1 MVPPAKPENTIFKA
15 TYSGVPV
22 YECIIKQVAVMRRR
36 ADGWLNAT
44 QILKVVGLDKP
55 QRTRVLEREVQKG
68 VHEKVQGGYGKYQG
82 TWIPLEVAIDLAERY
97 NIQNLLHPITSYVP
111 SAESP
116 PPAPKHVIASSSRAK
131 KVLAAE
137 AAQLA
142 RSRRATSLETES
154 EVASALKA
162 DASEGSMSPSP
173 SDVSSSSRTP
183 SPIAHDRMNDV
194 FDGNGANSTVGRY
207 GAQTGESR
215 SARDKEASDQAR
227 YADIIL
233 DYFVTENTTVPSLL
247 INPPADFDANMSID
261 DDEHTAL
268 HWACAMGRI
277 RVVKLL
283 LSAGADIFR
292 VNTNG
297 QTALMRATMFSNN
310 YDLRKFPELFE
321 LLHRSILNIDRNDR
335 TVFHHVVDLALS
347 RGKPHASRYYMET
360 MINRLADYGDQLA
373 DILNFQDDEGETP
386 LTMAAR
392 ARSKRL
398 VRLILEHGG
407 DPKIRNK
414 EGKNAE
420 DYIVEDER
428 FRASPSRLG
437 NAGLELNAEGLPAL
451 PSSSMHTSEA
461 GQRAAG
467 RAVTLMSNLLHNL
480 ADSYDTELSAANKKL
495 AQAHGLLKQI
505 QSEIEDSA
513 RVAEGLNLEAGGVE
527 AERQQVGE
535 LEEALREG
543 VTKRSREE
551 LEDDWKVGREAI
563 KRARSQ
569 AGVGEGKLLTPINST
584 AVNGEV
590 AKETTAEEKLIQG
603 LAPDQDMKVAISEL
617 RSQLEKIRSKRS
629 ELIDTFIAR
638 AREQGTGRT
647 MAAYRRLIAA
657 GCGGIAPDE
666 VDAVVNVLC
675 ELLQQGDGVNGAGA
689 SGAGEGSLDGVSAP
703 SRARDAAMLLRG
715 AGAAASASAVVANP
729 V

>member
-1 MVPPAKPENTIFKA
+1 MSADKTIFKA

-22 YECIIKQVAVMRRR
+22 YECIINNVAVMRRR
-36 ADGWLNAT
+36 SDSWLNAT

-55 QRTRVLEREVQKG
+55 QRTRVLEREIQKG

-82 TWIPLEVAIDLAERY
+82 TWIPLDVAIELAERY
-97 NIQNLLHPITSYVP
+97 NILALLQPITSYVP
-111 SAESP
+111 SSTDSP
-116 PPAPKHVIASSSRAK
+116 PPAPKHTISTSNRTK
-131 KVLAAE
+131 KVLPADAG
-137 AAQLA
+137 ALG
-142 RSRRATSLETES
+142 RSRRATSIETES
-154 EVASALKA
+154 EAIGATQNN
-162 DASEGSMSPSP
+162 ASEGSMSPSP
-173 SDVSSSSRTP
+173 SDISSSSRTP
-183 SPIAHDRMNDV
+183 SPLPADRANPLYASQ
-194 FDGNGANSTVGRY
+194 GAAAAGYNGREANN
-207 GAQTGESR
+207 
-215 SARDKEASDQAR
+215 QAR

-247 INPPADFDANMSID
+247 INPPPDFNPDMSID

-292 VNTNG
+292 VNTNQ

-347 RGKPHASRYYMET
+347 RGKPHAARYYMET

-398 VRLILEHGG
+398 VRLLLEHGA

-420 DYIVEDER
+420 DYIIEDER
-428 FRASPSRLG
+428 FRSSPSRTGPAGIELG
-437 NAGLELNAEGLPAL
+437 ADGLPVL
-451 PSSSMHTSEA
+451 PTSSLHTSEA
-461 GQRAAG
+461 GQRTAG
-467 RAVTLMSNLLHNL
+467 RAVTLMSNLLHSL
-480 ADSYDTELSAANKKL
+480 ADSYDSEINTAEKKL
-495 AQAHGLLKQI
+495 TQAHGLLKQI
-505 QSEIEDSA
+505 QTEIEDSA
-513 RVAEGLNLEAGGVE
+513 KVAEGLHHEAKGVE
-527 AERQQVGE
+527 EERKRVDSLQLALKHGINKRTRDDLERRWAEG
-535 LEEALREG
+535 
-543 VTKRSREE
+543 K
-551 LEDDWKVGREAI
+551 EAI
-563 KRARSQ
+563 KRARLQ
-569 AGVGEGKLLTPINST
+569 AGLEPGALSASNAGNAPAADAAHVDDGKKLVEGLPEGTDVKT
-584 AVNGEV
+584 AIAELKKQLGEV
-590 AKETTAEEKLIQG
+590 QG
-603 LAPDQDMKVAISEL
+603 RKTEL
-617 RSQLEKIRSKRS
+617 V
-629 ELIDTFIAR
+629 DTFVTR

-666 VDAVVNVLC
+666 VDAVVGVLC
-675 ELLQQGDGVNGAGA
+675 ELLQEGHAGGAG
-689 SGAGEGSLDGVSAP
+689 GMGGEGDD
-703 SRARDAAMLLRG
+703 RARDVAMMLKG
-715 AGAAASASAVVANP
+715 AGAAALAANAGAA
-729 V
+729 

>member
-1 MVPPAKPENTIFKA
+1 
-15 TYSGVPV
+15 
-22 YECIIKQVAVMRRR
+22 MRRR
-36 ADGWLNAT
+36 SDGWLNAT

-68 VHEKVQGGYGKYQG
+68 THEKIQGGYGKYQG
-82 TWIPLEVAIDLAERY
+82 TWIPLETAIELAEKY
-97 NIQNLLHPITSYVP
+97 NIQSLLHPITSYVP

-116 PPAPKHVIASSSRAK
+116 PPAPKHTISTSGRGK
-131 KVLAAE
+131 KVASADGAA
-137 AAQLA
+137 LG
-142 RSRRATSLETES
+142 RSRRATSLETDS
-154 EVASALKA
+154 EVASAAKVE
-162 DASEGSMSPSP
+162 ASEGSISPAP
-173 SDVSSSSRTP
+173 SEISSSSRTP
-183 SPIAHDRMNDV
+183 SPIAADRVASLYDV
-194 FDGNGANSTVGRY
+194 NGVNG
-207 GAQTGESR
+207 
-215 SARDKEASDQAR
+215 KEASMQAR

-398 VRLILEHGG
+398 VRLVLEHGG

-428 FRASPSRLG
+428 FRSSPARIGAS
-437 NAGLELNAEGLPAL
+437 ALEIGGDGMPAL
-451 PSSSMHTSEA
+451 PTSTMHTSEA
-461 GQRAAG
+461 GQRTAG
-467 RAVTLMSNLLHNL
+467 RAITLMSNLLHSL
-480 ADSYDTELSAANKKL
+480 ADSYDSEIGNADKKL
-495 AQAHGLLKQI
+495 TQAHGLLKQI
-505 QSEIEDSA
+505 QGEIEESA
-513 RVAEGLNLEAGGVE
+513 RVAEGLDQEAKGVENERKTVGQLEGALKAGLRKRGRESLEAE
-527 AERQQVGE
+527 WQQ
-535 LEEALREG
+535 A
-543 VTKRSREE
+543 K
-551 LEDDWKVGREAI
+551 EAI
-563 KRARSQ
+563 KRARTET
-569 AGVGEGKLLTPINST
+569 GIDEGKLAESN
-584 AVNGEV
+584 AANGVNGQSDDASAAADAKRLIAGLPESKEV
-590 AKETTAEEKLIQG
+590 SE
-603 LAPDQDMKVAISEL
+603 AIGEL
-617 RSQLEKIRSKRS
+617 KRQLEEVRAKRS
-629 ELIDTFIAR
+629 SLVDTFVAR
-638 AREQGTGRT
+638 AREQGTGKT

-666 VDAVVNVLC
+666 VDAVVGVLC
-675 ELLQQGDGVNGAGA
+675 ELLQEGQAGGGGSGGGGGAGDEDGAA
-689 SGAGEGSLDGVSAP
+689 SDA
-703 SRARDAAMLLRG
+703 RARDAAMMLRG
-715 AGAAASASAVVANP
+715 AGAAAAAAAANHSGGASS
-729 V
+729 

>member
-1 MVPPAKPENTIFKA
+1 MSNDKTIFKA

-22 YECIIKQVAVMRRR
+22 YECIINSVAVMRRR
-36 ADGWLNAT
+36 SDSWLNAT

-68 VHEKVQGGYGKYQG
+68 THEKIQGGYGKYQG
-82 TWIPLEVAIDLAERY
+82 TWIPLESAIELAEKY
-97 NIQNLLHPITSYVP
+97 KIEGLLHPITSYVP

-116 PPAPKHVIASSSRAK
+116 PPAPKHTISAAGRAK
-131 KVLAAE
+131 KAA
-137 AAQLA
+137 AADAAALG
-142 RSRRATSLETES
+142 RSRRATSLETDS
-154 EVASALKA
+154 EIASAAKV
-162 DASEGSMSPSP
+162 
-173 SDVSSSSRTP
+173 DVSSSRTP
-183 SPIAHDRMNDV
+183 SPIAADRIASLYSA
-194 FDGNGANSTVGRY
+194 NGY
-207 GAQTGESR
+207 
-215 SARDKEASDQAR
+215 SARETSMQAR
-227 YADIIL
+227 YADMIL

-428 FRASPSRLG
+428 FRSSPSRIG
-437 NAGLELNAEGLPAL
+437 PAGVEIGADGLPAVAT
-451 PSSSMHTSEA
+451 SAMHTSEA
-461 GQRAAG
+461 GQRTAG
-467 RAVTLMSNLLHNL
+467 RTITLMSTLLHSL
-480 ADSYDTELSAANKKL
+480 ADSYDSEVGAADRRL
-495 AQAHGLLKQI
+495 TQAHGLLKQI
-505 QSEIEDSA
+505 QNEIEESA
-513 RVAEGLNLEAGGVE
+513 RVAEGLNDEAKGVE
-527 AERQQVGE
+527 AERKTVEQLEGALKAGLGKRNRELMEADWQQ
-535 LEEALREG
+535 
-543 VTKRSREE
+543 
-551 LEDDWKVGREAI
+551 GREAI
-563 KRARSQ
+563 KKARTETGT
-569 AGVGEGKLLTPINST
+569 ADGKLVESSLSNVAST
-584 AVNGEV
+584 A
-590 AKETTAEEKLIQG
+590 AAEEQDPKKLIAG
-603 LAPDQDMKVAISEL
+603 LAKGKDIKSAIAEL
-617 RSQLEKIRSKRS
+617 KHQLAEVRAKRS
-629 ELIDTFIAR
+629 DLVDTFVAR

-666 VDAVVNVLC
+666 VDAVVGVLC
-675 ELLQQGDGVNGAGA
+675 ELLQEGQGGAAAGAGA
-689 SGAGEGSLDGVSAP
+689 GAGAGADAAAGRGAGGAAAGRDDGAGAGHSDAA
-703 SRARDAAMLLRG
+703 RARDAAMMLRG
-715 AGAAASASAVVANP
+715 AGAAAVAAAAAANATP
-729 V
+729 SS

>member
-1 MVPPAKPENTIFKA
+1 MSADNTIFKA

-22 YECIIKQVAVMRRR
+22 YECIINNVAVMRRR
-36 ADGWLNAT
+36 SDSWLNAT

-55 QRTRVLEREVQKG
+55 QRTRVLEREIQKG

-82 TWIPLEVAIDLAERY
+82 TWIPLDIAVELAERY
-97 NIQNLLHPITSYVP
+97 NIQNLLQPITSYVP
-111 SAESP
+111 SAADSP
-116 PPAPKHVIASSSRAK
+116 PPAPKHTISTSNRTK
-131 KVLAAE
+131 KVIPVDAGALG
-137 AAQLA
+137 
-142 RSRRATSLETES
+142 RSRRATSIETES
-154 EVASALKA
+154 EAVGATQNN
-162 DASEGSMSPSP
+162 ASEGSMSPSP
-173 SDVSSSSRTP
+173 SDISSSSRTP
-183 SPIAHDRMNDV
+183 SPLPADRANALYSANNPQPGAA
-194 FDGNGANSTVGRY
+194 FNGREPNN
-207 GAQTGESR
+207 
-215 SARDKEASDQAR
+215 QAR

-247 INPPADFDANMSID
+247 INPPPDFNPDMSID

-292 VNTNG
+292 VNTNQ

-347 RGKPHASRYYMET
+347 RGKPHAARYYMET

-398 VRLILEHGG
+398 VRLLLEHGA

-420 DYIVEDER
+420 DYIIEDER
-428 FRASPSRLG
+428 FRSSPSRTGPAGIELG
-437 NAGLELNAEGLPAL
+437 ADGLPVL
-451 PSSSMHTSEA
+451 PTSSLHTSEA
-461 GQRAAG
+461 GQRTAG
-467 RAVTLMSNLLHNL
+467 RAVTLMSNLLHSL
-480 ADSYDTELSAANKKL
+480 ADSYDSEINTAEKKL
-495 AQAHGLLKQI
+495 TQAHGLLKQI
-505 QSEIEDSA
+505 QTEIEDSA
-513 RVAEGLNLEAGGVE
+513 KVAEGLHHEAKGVE
-527 AERQQVGE
+527 EERKRVDSLQLALKHGINKRTRDD
-535 LEEALREG
+535 LERRWNEG
-543 VTKRSREE
+543 KES
-551 LEDDWKVGREAI
+551 I
-563 KRARSQ
+563 KRARLQ
-569 AGVGEGKLLTPINST
+569 AGLEPGALLTNTNVGNVASNDAEAFLKAPPEGTDVKT
-584 AVNGEV
+584 AI
-590 AKETTAEEKLIQG
+590 AELKKQLGDVQQKRTD
-603 LAPDQDMKVAISEL
+603 LVDQFV
-617 RSQLEKIRSKRS
+617 
-629 ELIDTFIAR
+629 TR

-666 VDAVVNVLC
+666 VDAVVGVLC
-675 ELLQQGDGVNGAGA
+675 ELLQEGHAGAGT
-689 SGAGEGSLDGVSAP
+689 GEGDE
-703 SRARDAAMLLRG
+703 RARDAAMMLKG
-715 AGAAASASAVVANP
+715 AGAAALAANAGTA
-729 V
+729 

>member
-1 MVPPAKPENTIFKA
+1 MANDKTIFKA

-22 YECIIKQVAVMRRR
+22 YECIINSVAVMRRR
-36 ADGWLNAT
+36 SDSWLNAT

-55 QRTRVLEREVQKG
+55 QRTRVLEREIQKG

-82 TWIPLEVAIDLAERY
+82 TWIPLEVAIELAERY
-97 NIQNLLHPITSYVP
+97 NIQSLLQPITSYVP

-116 PPAPKHVIASSSRAK
+116 PPAPKHTIATSNRTK
-131 KVLAAE
+131 KASGAE
-137 AAQLA
+137 VSALG
-142 RSRRATSLETES
+142 RSRRATSMDTES
-154 EVASALKA
+154 EVAGAIQNN
-162 DASEGSMSPSP
+162 ASEGSMSPSP
-173 SDVSSSSRTP
+173 SDISSSSRTP
-183 SPIAHDRMNDV
+183 SPMPADRISGPFDAHHAP
-194 FDGNGANSTVGRY
+194 GLGGREY
-207 GAQTGESR
+207 NN
-215 SARDKEASDQAR
+215 QAK

-233 DYFVTENTTVPSLL
+233 DYFVTENTVVPSLL
-247 INPPADFDANMSID
+247 INPPPDFNPDMSID

-292 VNTNG
+292 VNTNQ

-347 RGKPHASRYYMET
+347 RGKPHAARYYMET

-398 VRLILEHGG
+398 VRLLLEHGA

-420 DYIVEDER
+420 DYIIEDER
-428 FRASPSRLG
+428 FRSSPSRTMPTAVELG
-437 NAGLELNAEGLPAL
+437 ADGLPLL
-451 PSSSMHTSEA
+451 PTTTLHTSEA
-461 GQRAAG
+461 GQRTAG
-467 RAVTLMSNLLHNL
+467 RAVTLMSNLLHSL
-480 ADSYDTELSAANKKL
+480 ADSYDSEVGVAEKKL
-495 AQAHGLLKQI
+495 SQAHGLLKQI

-513 RVAEGLNLEAGGVE
+513 KVAEGLNQEAKGVDE
-527 AERQQVGE
+527 ERARVESLQI
-535 LEEALREG
+535 ALKLG
-543 VTKRSREE
+543 INKRHREE
-551 LEDDWKVGREAI
+551 LEQRWENGREAI
-563 KRARSQ
+563 KRARVE
-569 AGVGEGKLLTPINST
+569 AGLETGALLASSAANSAEAASEDKDKDEGKKLIAAVPAGSDLKT
-584 AVNGEV
+584 AVADLRKQLAELQTKRNGLV
-590 AKETTAEEKLIQG
+590 
-603 LAPDQDMKVAISEL
+603 DSFV
-617 RSQLEKIRSKRS
+617 
-629 ELIDTFIAR
+629 AR
-638 AREQGTGRT
+638 AREQGTGKT

-666 VDAVVNVLC
+666 VDAVVGVLC
-675 ELLQQGDGVNGAGA
+675 ELLQEGQNGSGTGTNSNVDGD
-689 SGAGEGSLDGVSAP
+689 D
-703 SRARDAAMLLRG
+703 RARDAATLLKG
-715 AGAAASASAVVANP
+715 AGAAAVAANATAA
-729 V
+729 

>member
-1 MVPPAKPENTIFKA
+1 MSRLLKA

-22 YECIIKQVAVMRRR
+22 YECIVNNVAVMRRR
-36 ADGWLNAT
+36 SDGWLNAT

-68 VHEKVQGGYGKYQG
+68 THEKIQGGYGKYQG
-82 TWIPLEVAIDLAERY
+82 ATIIPPPSSFHLPQLLFSPRFIVPLPRRLLPTGTWIPLEIAIELAERY

-116 PPAPKHVIASSSRAK
+116 PPAPKHTISTSNRAK
-131 KVLAAE
+131 KIAPPDVAA
-137 AAQLA
+137 LG
-142 RSRRATSLETES
+142 RSRRATSLETDS
-154 EVASALKA
+154 EVASAAKV
-162 DASEGSMSPSP
+162 DVSEGSMSPAP
-173 SDVSSSSRTP
+173 SEISSSSRTP
-183 SPIAHDRMNDV
+183 SPIAADRT
-194 FDGNGANSTVGRY
+194 ANVYDPTRGGFVGR
-207 GAQTGESR
+207 
-215 SARDKEASDQAR
+215 EASMQAR
-227 YADIIL
+227 HADIIL

-292 VNTNG
+292 VNANG

-347 RGKPHASRYYMET
+347 RAKPHAARYYMET

-428 FRASPSRLG
+428 FRSSPSRTVPSG
-437 NAGLELNAEGLPAL
+437 VEMGADGLPVL
-451 PSSSMHTSEA
+451 PTANLHTSEA
-461 GQRAAG
+461 GQRTAG
-467 RAVTLMSNLLHNL
+467 RAVTLMSNLLHSL
-480 ADSYDTELSAANKKL
+480 ADSYDSEVNAADKKL
-495 AQAHGLLKQI
+495 TQAHSLLKQI

-513 RVAEGLNLEAGGVE
+513 KVAEGLNEVAKSVDD
-527 AERQQVGE
+527 ERQAVE
-535 LEEALREG
+535 RLEGSLKAGLG
-543 VTKRSREE
+543 KRSREDME
-551 LEDDWKVGREAI
+551 EEWQQTKEAV
-563 KRARSQ
+563 KKARTES
-569 AGVGEGKLLTPINST
+569 GVGDGKLSESAAANGVNGASADTNGKKLIAALPEGK
-584 AVNGEV
+584 
-590 AKETTAEEKLIQG
+590 
-603 LAPDQDMKVAISEL
+603 DMKAAIGDL
-617 RSQLEKIRSKRS
+617 KKQLEELQTKRS
-629 ELIDTFIAR
+629 GLVDTFVAR

-657 GCGGIAPDE
+657 GCGGIAPEE
-666 VDAVVNVLC
+666 VDAVVGVLC
-675 ELLQQGDGVNGAGA
+675 ELLQENQAAG
-689 SGAGEGSLDGVSAP
+689 GSDESDAA
-703 SRARDAAMLLRG
+703 RARDAAMMLRG
-715 AGAAASASAVVANP
+715 AAAAAVSSQATSTAA
-729 V
+729 